1 MTIDARSTVA
11 PLGLRRRGVLGAL
24 GAGTVTAALAAAGT
38 TMLGSRRAAAQ
49 AVTDAD
55 LFNFA
60 LNFEYLGAEYYLRGL
75 TGPGPAAQPAHR
87 RRNARRGARRRTGVP
102 FASPAIAQYVQ
113 RLAVDELGHVQFIR
127 AVLGAAAI
135 AEPQIDLSV
144 ASWTT
149 TAIAAGLITPGQ
161 TFNPYASDVGFLLGA
176 YVIEDVC
183 VTALAGAA
191 RFVDQ
196 QGQLEAAAG
205 LLGVEGY
212 QAGAIRTLLANV
224 GARGRRP
231 TRSPRCAPT
240 CPASATRRRSVPAC
254 NSISPTPTRT
264 PWCSAACRGRCS
276 TSPTE
281 RSAPPAAASS
291 RTASTATSGPRVD
304 SSLSRPQGEECA
316 HRRRRTGRAG
326 AGAGTCGGVCAA
338 RVRPEQALSSP
349 VPSWIVGSSAAS
361 GFTMP
366 SPTAAPARTPTAA
379 MSGLTLG
386 LPKRAAD
393 VDRRR
398 QRADAEMLGFGPQR
412 QVQRLVAQID
422 VAGDADPRLVGIQ
435 HRQPRGRIAV
445 LAARNR

>member
-1 MTIDARSTVA
+1 MTIDASID
-11 PLGLRRRGVLGAL
+11 PLPQLALRRRGVLGTL

-38 TMLGSRRAAAQ
+38 TMLGSRSGWAQ

-75 TGPGPAAQPAHR
+75 TGQGLPPNVLTGAGTRGTVLAGGPAA
-87 RRNARRGARRRTGVP
+87 

-191 RFVDQ
+191 RLVASKDN
-196 QGQLEAAAG
+196 LEAAAG

-224 GARGRRP
+224 GAGAA
-231 TRSPRCAPT
+231 TNAI
-240 CPASATRRRSVPAC
+240 SALRANLSGVGDNGVLSAGLQFNFTNTDTNALVFR
-254 NSISPTPTRT
+254 RT
-264 PWCSAACRGRCS
+264 P
-276 TSPTE
+276 
-281 RSAPPAAASS
+281 
-291 RTASTATSGPRVD
+291 
-304 SSLSRPQGEECA
+304 
-316 HRRRRTGRAG
+316 
-326 AGAGTCGGVCAA
+326 
-338 RVRPEQALSSP
+338 
-349 VPSWIVGSSAAS
+349 
-361 GFTMP
+361 
-366 SPTAAPARTPTAA
+366 
-379 MSGLTLG
+379 
-386 LPKRAAD
+386 
-393 VDRRR
+393 
-398 QRADAEMLGFGPQR
+398 R
-412 QVQRLVAQID
+412 QVLNIAYG
-422 VAGDADPRLVGIQ
+422 AVGAPKGGFFPNGVNGTIT
-435 HRQPRGRIAV
+435 A
-445 LAARNR
+445 